1 MRNITT
7 VALISLLLYGCTSN
21 VNTKF
26 SGDHPT
32 SQIRDM
38 WTVCYI
44 AKAKA
49 QPHFPPPMHWAF
61 CDCVTDKSRET
72 YSSKEYKDVDNLTQ
86 FFTDVSI
93 ECDAKNMVA
102 PEPALHKS
110 KLL

>member
-1 MRNITT
+1 MKKTT
-7 VALISLLLYGCTSN
+7 TIALISLLLYGCTNN
-21 VNTKF
+21 VKTRF

-38 WTVCYI
+38 WTVCYVT
-44 AKAKA
+44 KART
-49 QPHFPPPMHWAF
+49 QPHIPPPMHWVF

-72 YSSKEYKDVDNLTQ
+72 FSTEQYKETDNLTQ
-86 FFTDVSI
+86 FFTDASI

-102 PEPALHKS
+102 PEPALHKP